1 MKPERIMFVAA
12 LLLGASIGLSFIHPW
27 GNLRDNAQPEAPLLA
42 GTLVPAEVR
51 QVFEAKCAD
60 CHSEKTHWPVYSVLA
75 PGSWLLERD
84 VHMGRQHL
92 DLSRWQTY
100 SRESQVDLLT
110 KIAAEAHNG
119 QMPVKHYLILH
130 PKARL
135 SAAEQQLIYEWAKAE
150 RKQIRQQ
157 LARLPQEPRNDEK

>member
-1 MKPERIMFVAA
+1 V
-12 LLLGASIGLSFIHPW
+12 
-27 GNLRDNAQPEAPLLA
+27 
-42 GTLVPAEVR
+42 
-51 QVFEAKCAD
+51 
-60 CHSEKTHWPVYSVLA
+60 
-75 PGSWLLERD
+75 ERD
-84 VHMGRQHL
+84 VHVGREHL

-130 PKARL
+130 PQARL
-135 SAAEQQLIYEWAKAE
+135 SASEQQLIYEWAKSE